1 VTIVNNVIALHTK
14 IQCNNSSFFG
24 RGLIRK
30 GCLYRRPGFHAVKEF
45 CSYADT
51 ALEVLRLK
59 FDGSDLM
66 IIK

>member
-30 GCLYRRPGFHAVKEF
+30 DVSTEDLDSKQSKNPAV
-45 CSYADT
+45 T
-51 ALEVLRLK
+51 ALEALRLK
-59 FDGSDLM
+59 FDGLDIK